1 MTLPE
6 MNFVEWILFGIMLTF
21 MLGGAILVA
30 SFFWSIF
37 RWWWGFTCAFA
48 EWVQWKNMLREGK
61 RAQKRWDDARIAN
74 RTRHR

>member
-6 MNFVEWILFGIMLTF
+6 MNFVEWILFCGLMLF

-37 RWWWGFTCAFA
+37 MWWWGFVCAFA
-48 EWVQWKNMLREGK
+48 EWVQWKNMLRKG
-61 RAQKRWDDARIAN
+61 RQAQKRFDEEHN
-74 RTRHR
+74 RERL